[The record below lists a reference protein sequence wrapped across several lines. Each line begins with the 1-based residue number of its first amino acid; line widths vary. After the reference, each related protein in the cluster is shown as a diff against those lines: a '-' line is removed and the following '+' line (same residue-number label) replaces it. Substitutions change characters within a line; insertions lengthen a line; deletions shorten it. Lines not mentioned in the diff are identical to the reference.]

1 MLMVYEVDWLLDKAD
16 NDEIALASFI
26 VKNNNDKI
34 FVTELETEFDWS
46 GYKVRRTVEL
56 LAQHLLKL
64 YGVDSEGEHAIQLA
78 DHNRVVVVSKYRH
91 INLDDLKQELLS
103 QSLKWQ
109 MLVDMFNERMI
120 NYERYAAE
128 KSVSVGTVGNHK
140 KELEQLLLKY
150 GVHIT
155 PQNTLEG
162 DTELSVRLIFI
173 QIYARFYGGRKM
185 RFDQALSITVQDCH
199 ALLNKLI
206 FEDNGKLSSSEWH
219 FLKVYLLVSLTRER
233 HGHRGGETLT
243 SYILRPWQ
251 ELAQRTQLI
260 LTQLVQK
267 FKAINLLDEEADVW
281 AQVQGFYLALYVVGL
296 GGRLPWQTDLAE
308 PIVQNVADLW
318 QVMMRVFDSH
328 TQAPMPEGTKEALSR
343 DVLAP
348 LILVEV
354 YRAHNELLL
363 GKPVRIDNAILMAP
377 TTAQITDE
385 IISEWQPSM
394 AIDLEM
400 MKNLF
405 YAPIFMMLFSNVSL
419 TLLWSPVNVL
429 IDIRTRPNLEL
440 MLKRLVS
447 GFLKINVQFVDDL
460 KIADIVISDVIG
472 PTANMNNRFNW
483 QDFPNTKQISQ
494 LQRSLI
500 ELQRSKMTDKTEK
513 TDLF

>member
-1 MLMVYEVDWLLDKAD
+1 M
-16 NDEIALASFI
+16 
-26 VKNNNDKI
+26 
-34 FVTELETEFDWS
+34 
-46 GYKVRRTVEL
+46 
-56 LAQHLLKL
+56 
-64 YGVDSEGEHAIQLA
+64 
-78 DHNRVVVVSKYRH
+78 
-91 INLDDLKQELLS
+91 
-103 QSLKWQ
+103 
-109 MLVDMFNERMI
+109 
-120 NYERYAAE
+120 
-128 KSVSVGTVGNHK
+128 
-140 KELEQLLLKY
+140 
-150 GVHIT
+150 
-155 PQNTLEG
+155 
-162 DTELSVRLIFI
+162 
-173 QIYARFYGGRKM
+173 
-185 RFDQALSITVQDCH
+185 
-199 ALLNKLI
+199 
-206 FEDNGKLSSSEWH
+206 
-219 FLKVYLLVSLTRER
+219 
-233 HGHRGGETLT
+233 
-243 SYILRPWQ
+243 
-251 ELAQRTQLI
+251 
-260 LTQLVQK
+260 TQLVQK

-377 TTAQITDE
+377 TTARITDE